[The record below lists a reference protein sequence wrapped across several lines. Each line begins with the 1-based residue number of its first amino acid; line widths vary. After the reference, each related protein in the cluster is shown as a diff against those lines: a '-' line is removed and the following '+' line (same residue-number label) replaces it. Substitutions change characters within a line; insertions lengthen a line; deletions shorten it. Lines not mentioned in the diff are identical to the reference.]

1 MTAKYKIK
9 GMTCQNCVARVRSV
23 VEKIS
28 GIDKV
33 SVQLET
39 PQLTI
44 ESYKPI
50 SITELSDSLDK
61 YSVEELNS
69 KDSENG
75 SPSPTI
81 YSTYKPLFLIL
92 LFLIGTTLLIQFPF
106 ESFSLS
112 QWMRHFMAGFF
123 LVFSFFKFLN
133 ISGFANSYAM
143 YDVIA
148 KHWKG
153 WGYIYPFVELV
164 LGILYLINI
173 FPVATN
179 LLTVI
184 ILGISSIGVIQSN
197 LDKKKIKCACLGDV
211 FNLPMSTITIIE
223 DVGMVGM
230 AILMLVIHY

>member
-1 MTAKYKIK
+1 
-9 GMTCQNCVARVRSV
+9 
-23 VEKIS
+23 
-28 GIDKV
+28 
-33 SVQLET
+33 
-39 PQLTI
+39 
-44 ESYKPI
+44 
-50 SITELSDSLDK
+50 
-61 YSVEELNS
+61 
-69 KDSENG
+69 
-75 SPSPTI
+75 
-81 YSTYKPLFLIL
+81 
-92 LFLIGTTLLIQFPF
+92 
-106 ESFSLS
+106 
-112 QWMRHFMAGFF
+112 MRHFMAGFF

-153 WGYIYPFVELV
+153 WGYIYPFVELA

-230 AILMLVIHY
+230 AILMLVFH